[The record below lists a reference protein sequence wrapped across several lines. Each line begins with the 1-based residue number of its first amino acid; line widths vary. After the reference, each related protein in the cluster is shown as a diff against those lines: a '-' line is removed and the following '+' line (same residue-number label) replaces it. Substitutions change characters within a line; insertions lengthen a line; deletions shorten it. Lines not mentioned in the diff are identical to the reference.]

1 MMPPRITSAR
11 LRQLLHYDP
20 ETGIFTWLDPG
31 PCHPC
36 KRGRVAGIVHGKPTG
51 PKYRKIGV
59 AGRVYPASH
68 LAWLYVHRRWPD
80 RDILHRNGD
89 TLADNIAN
97 LAERPA

>member
-11 LRQLLHYDP
+11 LRQLLHYDQ

-51 PKYRKIGV
+51 PKYQSGCFTVMLTDLQAVGKAVLKWTEG
-59 AGRVYPASH
+59 
-68 LAWLYVHRRWPD
+68 
-80 RDILHRNGD
+80 
-89 TLADNIAN
+89 
-97 LAERPA
+97 